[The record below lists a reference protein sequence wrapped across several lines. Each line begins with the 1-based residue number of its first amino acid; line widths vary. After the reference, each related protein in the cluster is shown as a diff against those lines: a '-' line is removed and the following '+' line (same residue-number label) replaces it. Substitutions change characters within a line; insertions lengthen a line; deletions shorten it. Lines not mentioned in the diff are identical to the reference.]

1 MNNDNDCPIEALK
14 GHDVSAYQSDYTIC
28 PVCCM
33 NMVSI
38 TIGPEGHPEKGDV
51 GMCLH
56 CSGWFTVADDNGSLR
71 WATEQEVDSVSPQQV
86 EISWKAHFEIT
97 NKRN

>member
-1 MNNDNDCPIEALK
+1 MNIDDLIPEALR
-14 GHDVSAYQSDYTIC
+14 GHNIGAYQSDHTIC
-28 PVCCM
+28 PVCCK

-38 TIGPEGHPEKGDV
+38 TIDKEGHPQKDDV

-56 CSGWFTVADDNGSLR
+56 CGGWFTVADDKGSLR
-71 WATEQEVDSVSPQQV
+71 WATEAEVDSVSPEQK
-86 EISWKAHFEIT
+86 ELSYKSHFEIT